1 MANKLEKEPAF
12 AWWVRTA
19 IKQRDSM
26 ISKMATRVRKQM
38 KFGIDIPAM
47 YEEAVTLD
55 KKNGNTLWQ
64 DATKKE
70 MNNVEIAFK
79 FLDDGTR
86 LPIAFKQ
93 ITCHLIFD
101 IKFDL
106 TRKARY
112 VGGGHLTKVSPSL
125 SYSSVVSRDSVRIMF
140 LIAALN
146 DLDIK
151 MCNIGNAYCNAET
164 RERLWFRA
172 GKEWG
177 SRAGCEVIIVRALY
191 GLKSSRAEWKKTFA
205 SYIKNTLGYSPCI
218 GADDNVYL
226 RLEKI

>member
-1 MANKLEKEPAF
+1 MKDIKEQNPIEIAEYALANKLDKEPAF

-19 IKQRDSM
+19 IKQRNTI
-26 ISKMATRVRKQM
+26 ISKMARRVRKRM
-38 KFGIDIPAM
+38 KFGIDIPAT
-47 YEEAVTLD
+47 YEEAVALD

-64 DATKKE
+64 DATRKE

-79 FLDDGTR
+79 FLDDGTKV
-86 LPIAFKQ
+86 PIGFKK

-101 IKFDL
+101 VKFDL

-112 VGGGHLTKVSPSL
+112 VGGGHLTNVSPSL

-151 MCNIGNAYCNAET
+151 MCDIGNAYLNAET
-164 RERLWFRA
+164 RERLWFQA
-172 GKEWG
+172 GQKWG
-177 SRAGCEVIIVRALY
+177 SKA
-191 GLKSSRAEWKKTFA
+191 
-205 SYIKNTLGYSPCI
+205 
-218 GADDNVYL
+218 
-226 RLEKI
+226 

>member
-1 MANKLEKEPAF
+1 
-12 AWWVRTA
+12 
-19 IKQRDSM
+19 
-26 ISKMATRVRKQM
+26 
-38 KFGIDIPAM
+38 
-47 YEEAVTLD
+47 
-55 KKNGNTLWQ
+55 
-64 DATKKE
+64 

-79 FLDDGTR
+79 FLDDGTK
-86 LPIAFKQ
+86 LPIGFKK

-101 IKFDL
+101 VKFDL

-125 SYSSVVSRDSVRIMF
+125 SYSSVVSRDSIRIMF

-151 MCNIGNAYCNAET
+151 MCDIGNAYLNAET

-177 SRAGCEVIIVRALY
+177 SKAGCEVIIVRALY
-191 GLKSSRAEWKKTFA
+191 GLKSSRSEWKKIFA
-205 SYIKNTLGYSPCI
+205 IYIRNILGYTSCI

-226 RLEKI
+226 RLEKNEEGEEYYSYLVVYIDDVLAIHKDPDKVLNLVNRDYRLKEPPECLTMYLGADILRDS